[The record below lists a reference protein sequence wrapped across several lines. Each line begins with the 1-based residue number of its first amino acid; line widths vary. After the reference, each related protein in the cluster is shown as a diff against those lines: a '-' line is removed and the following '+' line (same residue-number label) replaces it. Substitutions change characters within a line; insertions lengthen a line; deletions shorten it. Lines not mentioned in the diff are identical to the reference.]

1 MPAMFLSNAFIPLG
15 GLPDWLRAIAVWNP
29 LSSVVGAAREL
40 WGNPAALDSDAFPVR
55 HPLPAAAIWLV
66 LIMAV
71 VVPLAI
77 RRYRTAVVR

>member
-1 MPAMFLSNAFIPLG
+1 M
-15 GLPDWLRAIAVWNP
+15 
-29 LSSVVGAAREL
+29 AAADVDDLTRRKAEFALTQLVDAAAPTNQL

-77 RRYRTAVVR
+77 RRYRTAVVH